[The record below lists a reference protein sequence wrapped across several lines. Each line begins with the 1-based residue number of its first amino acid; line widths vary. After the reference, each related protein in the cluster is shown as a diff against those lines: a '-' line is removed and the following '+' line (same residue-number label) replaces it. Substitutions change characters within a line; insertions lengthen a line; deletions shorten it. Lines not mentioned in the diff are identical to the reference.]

1 MTTDELNKI
10 KEAREA
16 CAKRAEG
23 LQQEADSYMA
33 KAEPLLLK
41 AEIAQSE
48 ADSQRNTVMGWDSV
62 LTLLGE

>member
-1 MTTDELNKI
+1 MTTEELNQI

-16 CAKRAEG
+16 CANRAED
-23 LQQEADSYMA
+23 LYAEAEA
-33 KAEPLLLK
+33 LAIK
-41 AEIAQSE
+41 AEIAKRE